1 MLARGS
7 DGHTDVMRPERC
19 SPGQA
24 IWPHLPG
31 WDLSNWLQPKLGG
44 RGPRDPLPRRTEASS
59 GRLAQP
65 RHWQSVQTSSG
76 PPLSSPQRLFIRA
89 WDSTLQSAEP
99 SERAA
104 LLSPQETAQGDR
116 MTARTRRDSKPGP
129 FDSKF
134 TTSQRL
140 SFINSSPSLFLS
152 VSR

>member
-59 GRLAQP
+59 GGLAQP
-65 RHWQSVQTSSG
+65 RYRQSVQTSSG
-76 PPLSSPQRLFIRA
+76 PPLSSPRRLFIRA

-99 SERAA
+99 SGKG
-104 LLSPQETAQGDR
+104 S
-116 MTARTRRDSKPGP
+116 SIV
-129 FDSKF
+129 
-134 TTSQRL
+134 TSV
-140 SFINSSPSLFLS
+140 NSSGG
-152 VSR
+152 